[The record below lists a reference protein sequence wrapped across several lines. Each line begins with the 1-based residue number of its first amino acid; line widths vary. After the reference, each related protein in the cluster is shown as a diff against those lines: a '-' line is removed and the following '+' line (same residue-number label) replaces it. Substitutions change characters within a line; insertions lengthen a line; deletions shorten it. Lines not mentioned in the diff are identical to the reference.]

1 MAALD
6 ALFDFSKCGK
16 PTRNDELALN
26 FTLCGN
32 WHAMQK
38 ASLHDRDGLVYPR
51 VGTAVCL
58 LRLVDHLSCRLAV
71 SRSLY
76 RRLMFV
82 YCMWS
87 FYFFYILVARNVLL
101 LR

>member
-1 MAALD
+1 
-6 ALFDFSKCGK
+6 
-16 PTRNDELALN
+16 
-26 FTLCGN
+26 
-32 WHAMQK
+32 MQK

-76 RRLMFV
+76 RLINVCILYVVILFLL
-82 YCMWS
+82 
-87 FYFFYILVARNVLL
+87 YFSGKKCPPFKIVILDEADSMTRNAQVRASGVFNLL
-101 LR
+101 LDEK